1 MQASAAAPRQR
12 TDAAPVATR
21 RSAPLLTAGPATTGW
36 EAGPTAGPAVAPS
49 PFAAPV
55 ARRGV
60 ARWLRWL
67 PDLLLTTDTLQR
79 MRLTQCGL
87 AMMLLAAGVAAM
99 HYFVW
104 AGHAPR
110 TPVAWWAGVS
120 LGGMALF
127 FVLIRSGWSRR
138 MGDAALAVPQMV
150 FAITSGVVAYAL
162 LGEGRG
168 GVFPIVM
175 VVLMFGMFGA
185 SLRQMLGVS
194 LYAVLAFGTVMG
206 GMAMVDPARYPPA
219 VELGHFLMVATM
231 MPAVALLAARVGRM
245 RLRARAQ
252 RSELAQALARI
263 RELATRDELTGLINS
278 RHMHELLAQEHQR
291 CVRSGQT
298 FCVALLDLGLPD
310 RECDEALVQRLAQE
324 AQRQVR
330 VADLL
335 ARWRCGTFLLLMPDT
350 RAALARGG
358 LERLHAHVAAQAPA
372 LAGRA
377 LPLAAAMVEHRAGE
391 TVAQTLSRAQQTLD
405 DLRAQGT
412 GEVRT
417 GA

>member
-1 MQASAAAPRQR
+1 MPASAAVSRQR
-12 TDAAPVATR
+12 NHAALVAARRTGEPRPAALADAPWDTR
-21 RSAPLLTAGPATTGW
+21 PAT
-36 EAGPTAGPAVAPS
+36 GPR
-49 PFAAPV
+49 PFAAPP
-55 ARRGV
+55 ARPG
-60 ARWLRWL
+60 AERWLRWL
-67 PDLLLTTDTLQR
+67 PDLLLTTDTVQR

-87 AMMLLAAGVAAM
+87 ALMLLAAGVAAM

-110 TPVAWWAGVS
+110 TPVAWWACAS
-120 LGGMALF
+120 LLGMGLF

-138 MGDAALAVPQMV
+138 LGDASLAVPQMV
-150 FAITSGVVAYAL
+150 FAITSGVAAYAL

-185 SLRQMLGVS
+185 SPRQMLGVS
-194 LYAVLAFGTVMG
+194 LYAVAAFAAVMA
-206 GMAMVDPARYPPA
+206 GMASVDPVRYPPA

-245 RLRARAQ
+245 RHRARAQ
-252 RSELAQALARI
+252 RAELAQALARI
-263 RELATRDELTGLINS
+263 RELATRDEVTGLVNA

-298 FCVALLDLGLPD
+298 FCVALVDLGLPD
-310 RECDEALVQRLAQE
+310 GDCDEVLVQRLAQE

-358 LERLHAHVAAQAPA
+358 LERLHAHLAAQAPA
-372 LAGRA
+372 VAGHA
-377 LPLAAAMVEHRAGE
+377 LPLASAMVEHRAGE
-391 TVAQTLSRAQQTLD
+391 TVSQTLARAQQTLD
-405 DLRAQGT
+405 DVRAQGT
-412 GEVRT
+412 GEPRD
-417 GA
+417 GG

>member
-1 MQASAAAPRQR
+1 MPAFAAVPRQR
-12 TDAAPVATR
+12 SDAALDVACDAAASR
-21 RSAPLLTAGPATTGW
+21 AATG
-36 EAGPTAGPAVAPS
+36 E
-49 PFAAPV
+49 AAPPPASASRPSAAPA
-55 ARRGV
+55 ARPGPKPG
-60 ARWLRWL
+60 LRWL
-67 PDLLLTTDTLQR
+67 PDLLLTTDVPQR
-79 MRLTQCGL
+79 MRLAQCGL

-104 AGHAPR
+104 TGHAPR
-110 TPVAWWAGVS
+110 GPVSWWAGVS
-120 LGGMALF
+120 LGGMVLF

-138 MGDAALAVPQMV
+138 LGDASLALPQML
-150 FAITSGVVAYAL
+150 FAVSSGAVAYGL

-194 LYAVLAFGTVMG
+194 LYAVLAFGAVMAW
-206 GMAMVDPARYPPA
+206 MATTDPGRYPPA

-231 MPAVALLAARVGRM
+231 MPAMALLAARIGRM
-245 RLRARAQ
+245 RQRARAQ

-263 RELATRDELTGLINS
+263 RELATRDELTGLINH
-278 RHMHELLAQEHQR
+278 RHMQELLAQEHQR

-298 FCVALLDLGLPD
+298 FCVALLDLGLPGG
-310 RECDEALVQRLAQE
+310 ELPGCDEPLVQMLALE

-335 ARWRCGTFLLLMPDT
+335 ARWRCATFLLLMPDT

-358 LERLHAHVAAQAPA
+358 LERLHGHLASQAPR

-391 TVAQTLSRAQQTLD
+391 TVAQTLARAQQTLD
-405 DLRAQGT
+405 DLRAHGV
-412 GEVRT
+412 GEVRS
-417 GA
+417 GG

>member
-1 MQASAAAPRQR
+1 MPASAAVSRQR
-12 TDAAPVATR
+12 NDAAPAAARRTATPLAA
-21 RSAPLLTAGPATTGW
+21 APAASGWDAGPSAGPAT
-36 EAGPTAGPAVAPS
+36 VPS
-49 PFAAPV
+49 PFAAAQ
-55 ARRGV
+55 ARPG
-60 ARWLRWL
+60 AGRWLRWL
-67 PDLLLTTDTLQR
+67 PDLLLTTDTMQR

-120 LGGMALF
+120 LGGMGLF
-127 FVLIRSGWSRR
+127 FLIIRSGWSRR
-138 MGDAALAVPQMV
+138 LGDASLAVPQMV
-150 FAITSGVVAYAL
+150 FAITSGVAAYAL

-194 LYAVLAFGTVMG
+194 LYAVGAFGAVMA
-206 GMAMVDPARYPPA
+206 GMATLDPGRYPPA

-252 RSELAQALARI
+252 RAELAQALARI
-263 RELATRDELTGLINS
+263 RELATRDELTGLVNA

-310 RECDEALVQRLAQE
+310 ADCDEALVRLLAQE

-358 LERLHAHVAAQAPA
+358 LERLHAHLAAQAPT
-372 LAGRA
+372 LAGRP

-391 TVAQTLSRAQQTLD
+391 TVAHTLARAQQTLD
-405 DLRAQGT
+405 ELRAQGA
-412 GEVRT
+412 GEVRS
-417 GA
+417 GG